1 MNAEATGPK
10 KKKNDL
16 LGPVYVGYRLWAA
29 TVYGQL
35 PSMGNSLVLKIAIA
49 VWTVGTNVHNQH
61 AF

>member
-1 MNAEATGPK
+1 MICSVPSM
-10 KKKNDL
+10 
-16 LGPVYVGYRLWAA
+16 WA

-49 VWTVGTNVHNQH
+49 VLTVGTDLHNQH

>member
-1 MNAEATGPK
+1 MICSVPSMWAT
-10 KKKNDL
+10 
-16 LGPVYVGYRLWAA
+16 VYVGYRLWAA